1 MLKNL
6 TLDHATI
13 ATVGEEIG
21 LQLGNEMVNN
31 YQMSNPNDTFSYEIG
46 RNIIDQILTQPGC
59 AGIKF
64 YNAYNEKGQKTL
76 VYVGLDNLGNTITE
90 LISVDEQGA
99 ITIKNGIVA
108 DRVRVPLPGPAK
120 PGIGGSDDWGWT
132 ID

>member
-6 TLDHATI
+6 TLTPTTI
-13 ATVGEEIG
+13 ASVGEEIG

-31 YQMSNPNDTFSYEIG
+31 YQMSNPNDTFAYEIG
-46 RNIIDQILTQPGC
+46 RNIIDQILAQPGC

-64 YNAYNEKGQKTL
+64 FNAYNEKGAKTL
-76 VYVGLDNLGNTITE
+76 VYVGLDNLGDTITE

-99 ITIKNGIVA
+99 ITIKHGIVA

-120 PGIGGSDDWGWT
+120 PSIGGGDDWGWT